1 MKLWYKSRFEIYL
14 ITINFD
20 YYKTLSNYKEQ
31 LIMANG
37 FPTGNFRIVNK
48 ETGAC
53 IASAYGGQTHG
64 MQDAVTARG
73 ETGKLPYSHT
83 NDRLF
88 TVHDKVKNI
97 EEELWYFARSPN
109 PYSHDPELLYNKVKD
124 IRSTWVLG
132 AYVKSKVIGF
142 KLNDK
147 NLENFLSLLPQQDE
161 ETLAHL
167 KTNNNLDIVRLLQ
180 TFIDIN
186 GEETIKSEL
195 VAKLDDKKFEEYLNP
210 VLAHKSIHSIE
221 KQFYKLARSPW
232 LNLNIPGFEGIPE
245 LDEQLYKIIV
255 ASVQLDI
262 LDLKDGHR
270 DSVFRLYFY
279 NYNINELLKKLKKEQ
294 LEVLR
299 DKAWT
304 ELQDVEDPQKEAVKI
319 ILELRKTLDLHT
331 NEKNMN
337 TAKKILQTALKSNE
351 SFEQLQTALKSV
363 NYREAEAIHWH
374 SGDTFLQGAGRQYQT
389 FWAFEDG
396 YIFVKGQPDAVLTQ
410 SSWGSSISISQRSN
424 DPRQRW
430 ELKRA

>member
-1 MKLWYKSRFEIYL
+1 
-14 ITINFD
+14 
-20 YYKTLSNYKEQ
+20 
-31 LIMANG
+31 MANG
-37 FPTGNFRIVNK
+37 FPSGNFRIVNK

-64 MQDAVTARG
+64 LQDGVSSLG
-73 ETGKLPYSHT
+73 ETGKIAYSHT
-83 NDRLF
+83 ADREF

-109 PYSHDPELLYNKVKD
+109 PYSHDPEMLYNKVKD
-124 IRSTWVLG
+124 IRSSWVLG
-132 AYVKSKVIGF
+132 AYVKTKVIGF

-147 NLENFLSLLPQQDE
+147 NLENFLSLLPKQDE

-167 KTNNNLDIVRLLQ
+167 RTNDGLDIVRLLQ
-180 TFIDIN
+180 SFININ

-195 VAKLDDKKFEEYLNP
+195 VGKLDEIKLNEYLNP
-210 VLAHKSIHSIE
+210 VLAHKSILSIE
-221 KQFYKLARSPW
+221 QKFYKLASSPW
-232 LNLNIPGFEGIPE
+232 LKLNIPGFKGIPE
-245 LDEQLYKIIV
+245 LDEQLYKIIF
-255 ASVQLDI
+255 ASVQLDV
-262 LDLKDGHR
+262 LDQKDWQS
-270 DSVFRLYFY
+270 DSVFRLYLRHQ
-279 NYNINELLKKLKKEQ
+279 NINSLLEKLKKEKLEQ
-294 LEVLR
+294 LR
-299 DKAWT
+299 MKAWT
-304 ELQDVEDPQKEAVKI
+304 ELQHIEDPQKEAVKI

-331 NEKNMN
+331 DEKNMN

-410 SSWGSSISISQRSN
+410 SSWGSSVSISQRSN